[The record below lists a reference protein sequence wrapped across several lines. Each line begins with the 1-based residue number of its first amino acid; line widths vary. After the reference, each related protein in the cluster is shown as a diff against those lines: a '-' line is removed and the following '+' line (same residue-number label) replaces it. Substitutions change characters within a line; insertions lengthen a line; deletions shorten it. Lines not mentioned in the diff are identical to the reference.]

1 MNFRFRLTFHHI
13 SSGFFHFEDE
23 AKSFQIDGGPEL
35 ILVARDADALSK
47 ASRFHLEGR
56 GFPDEET
63 AREAGERLRLCL
75 RVLNSLLGLGIDVPT
90 IDKTSG
96 GVSDEVKEK
105 VLLENNGI
113 VLDNIVGLAVFP
125 DDDKYFEYVMAGV
138 GNVYPSDPSFLFKAL
153 GQVWQLEM
161 QLDERAQDA
170 LEILGRATTETSPRA
185 RFLLTYLATERMVD
199 RSSRSEHAKNLIKE
213 FQKQVRCAGLD
224 SKEADSLCGALAYL
238 NEQSFPS
245 ALFGLVENIDDP
257 PELKGRRMRDFL
269 SECVSARNKIAHNA
283 ILGPE
288 INLPE
293 LADGLRQFV
302 MTLIWTQ
309 NHIPS
314 ISIDV
319 PASAVSIPDG
329 GLSIRVR

>member
-1 MNFRFRLTFHHI
+1 MNFRFRLTFHHV
-13 SSGFFHFEDE
+13 SPGFFHFEDE
-23 AKSFQIDGGPEL
+23 TKAFQIEGGPEV
-35 ILVARDADALSK
+35 ILVARDADTLSK

-63 AREAGERLRLCL
+63 ARKVGERLRLRL

-90 IDKTSG
+90 TDMTSG
-96 GVSDEVKEK
+96 SVSEEVKEK
-105 VLLENNGI
+105 ILLENNGI
-113 VLDNIVGLAVFP
+113 VLDNIAGLAVFP
-125 DDDKYFEYVMAGV
+125 DDDKYFEYVMAMS

-153 GQVWQLEM
+153 GQVWPLEM

-170 LEILGRATTETSPRA
+170 LEILGRATTETSPRT
-185 RFLLTYLATERMVD
+185 RFLLTYLAAERMVD
-199 RSSRSEHAKNLIKE
+199 RPSRSDQAKELIKD
-213 FQKQVRCAGLD
+213 FQEQVRCAGLTP
-224 SKEADSLCGALAYL
+224 KEADSLCGALAYL

-245 ALFGLVENIDDP
+245 ALFNLVGLINNP

-283 ILGPE
+283 LHSPDINIL
-288 INLPE
+288 E

-302 MTLIWTQ
+302 MILIWTE

-329 GLSIRVR
+329 GLTIRVR